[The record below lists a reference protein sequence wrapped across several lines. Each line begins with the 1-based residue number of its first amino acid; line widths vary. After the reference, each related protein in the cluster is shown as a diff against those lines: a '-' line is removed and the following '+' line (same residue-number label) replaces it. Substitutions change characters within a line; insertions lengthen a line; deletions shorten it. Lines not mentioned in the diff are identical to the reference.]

1 MIPRAATGYFQQLC
15 KGFPV
20 VALTGPRQS
29 GKTTLARAV
38 WPGKP
43 YVSLESPD
51 AREFAQAD
59 PKRFLQQF
67 SKAGGI
73 IDEIQ
78 RVPELL
84 SWLQGWADERKIMG
98 DIVITGSA
106 QFDLL
111 SGITQSLAGRVG
123 RVELLPLSLSE
134 LAGKPELEIA
144 TKSLD
149 ELMRA
154 GGYPALYD
162 NARQLTPVQWHSN
175 YLATYVERDARQLI
189 NVRDLAQFQRF
200 IRLCAARS
208 GQILNAASLGA
219 DAGIS
224 AQTARAWLSALE
236 TSYLVKLIQPYF
248 NNFGKRI
255 TKAPKLYFLDTGLLC
270 YLLGIADAQSLSIH
284 SARGAI
290 FETWVVSE
298 LLKADFNTGHAA
310 ALYYWRGPNE
320 KEIDVVRESSQGLHI
335 TEIKSGSTI
344 SGDWLKPLLSFPAPT
359 AKPELIY
366 GGDESHD
373 RQGVQI
379 KSWRSLG
386 GHS

>member
-1 MIPRAATGYFQQLC
+1 MISRSAIGYFQQLC
-15 KGFPV
+15 KGFPI

-29 GKTTLARAV
+29 GKTTLARAA
-38 WPGKP
+38 WPSKP
-43 YVSLESPD
+43 YVSLENPD
-51 AREFAQAD
+51 AREFAQTD

-67 SKAGGI
+67 SAAGGI

-123 RVELLPLSLSE
+123 RVELLPLSQSE
-134 LAGKPELEIA
+134 ITQTPA
-144 TKSLD
+144 TNAEAIVAKSLN
-149 ELMRA
+149 ELMWA

-162 NARQLTPVQWHSN
+162 T
-175 YLATYVERDARQLI
+175 ARQLI

-255 TKAPKLYFLDTGLLC
+255 TKAPKLYFLDSGLLC
-270 YLLGIADAQSLSIH
+270 YLLSIADAQSLSIH

-298 LLKADFNTGHAA
+298 LLKADFNAGHAA
-310 ALYYWRGPNE
+310 TLYYWRGPNE

-344 SGDWLKPLLSFPAPT
+344 SSDWLKPLLSFPAPT
-359 AKPELIY
+359 AKRELIY
-366 GGDESHD
+366 GGDENHE

-386 GHS
+386 DNF

>member
-1 MIPRAATGYFQQLC
+1 MIPRTATNYFQQLS
-15 KGFPV
+15 KGFPI

-29 GKTTLARAV
+29 GKSTLARMLC
-38 WPGKP
+38 PDKP
-43 YVSLESPD
+43 YVSLENPD
-51 AREFAQAD
+51 TREFAQSD
-59 PKRFLQQF
+59 PRRFLQQF
-67 SKAGGI
+67 ASGGGI

-78 RVPELL
+78 RVPALL

-98 DIVITGSA
+98 DVVITGSA

-123 RVELLPLSLSE
+123 RVELLPLSLKE
-134 LAGKPELEIA
+134 LQTA
-144 TKSLD
+144 TEVNAANLNID
-149 ELMRA
+149 ALMWA

-162 NARQLTPVQWHSN
+162 TKRKLTPPQWHSN

-208 GQILNAASLGA
+208 GQILNASSLGA

-236 TSYLVKLIQPYF
+236 TSYLVKLVAPYY

-270 YLLGIADAQSLSIH
+270 YLLGIADAKALSIH

-290 FETWVVSE
+290 FETWVIGE
-298 LLKADFNTGHAA
+298 LLKNQFNKGNSLP
-310 ALYYWRGPNE
+310 LYYWRGANE
-320 KEIDVVRESSQGLHI
+320 KEVDVLKETPQGLRI
-335 TEIKSGSTI
+335 IEIKSGATV
-344 SGDWLKPLLSFPAPT
+344 SGDWLKPLLNFPAPVYE
-359 AKPELIY
+359 KEIIY
-366 GGDESHD
+366 GGDESYE
-373 RQGVQI
+373 RQDVWLR
-379 KSWRSLG
+379 SWRSLG
-386 GHS
+386 

>member
-1 MIPRAATGYFQQLC
+1 MIPRAATSHLQQLRR
-15 KGFPV
+15 GFPV

-29 GKTTLARAV
+29 GKTTLARMAC
-38 WPGKP
+38 PDKP
-43 YVSLESPD
+43 YVSLENPD
-51 AREFAQAD
+51 MREFAEKD

-67 SKAGGI
+67 ASGGGV

-78 RVPELL
+78 RVPALL
-84 SWLQGWADERKIMG
+84 SWLQGWVDERKIMG
-98 DIVITGSA
+98 DVVITGSA
-106 QFDLL
+106 QLDLL
-111 SGITQSLAGRVG
+111 SGISQSLAGRVG
-123 RVELLPLSLSE
+123 RVELLPLSLKE
-134 LAGKPELEIA
+134 LYGEPQKEAANFSI
-144 TKSLD
+144 D
-149 ELMRA
+149 RFMWA

-162 NARQLTPVQWHSN
+162 AARDLTPTQWHSN

-208 GQILNAASLGA
+208 GQILNASSLGA

-236 TSYLVKLIQPYF
+236 TSYLVKFVAPYY

-270 YLLGIADAQSLSIH
+270 YLLGIADEKALSIH

-298 LLKADFNTGHAA
+298 LLKNQFNTGISTP
-310 ALYYWRGPNE
+310 LYYWRGAND
-320 KEIDVVRESSQGLHI
+320 KEVDMLIETPQGLRI
-335 TEIKSGSTI
+335 TELKSGATV
-344 SGDWLKPLLSFPAPT
+344 SGDWLKALLNFPALVS
-359 AKPELIY
+359 EREIIY
-366 GGDESHD
+366 GGDESYE
-373 RQGVQI
+373 RQGVHI
-379 KSWRSLG
+379 RSWRSLA
-386 GHS
+386 